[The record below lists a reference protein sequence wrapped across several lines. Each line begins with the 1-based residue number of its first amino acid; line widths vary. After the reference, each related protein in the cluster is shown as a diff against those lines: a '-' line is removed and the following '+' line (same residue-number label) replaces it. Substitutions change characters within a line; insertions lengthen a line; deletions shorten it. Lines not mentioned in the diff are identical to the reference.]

1 MAQVSR
7 AARISATPLLH
18 GALLGHQPTS
28 EEGPMDDVTKI
39 TSGSLIAAEKVNGT
53 DVYNMDGE
61 HLGTVEDIMLDKISG
76 KAIYAVMSF
85 GGFLGIGEK
94 QHPLPWSALT
104 YDKDKEGYIVNLDK
118 RMLENAPTMDPDD
131 DFEWTPDYGR
141 RIDKYYGAPTY
152 W

>member
-1 MAQVSR
+1 
-7 AARISATPLLH
+7 
-18 GALLGHQPTS
+18 
-28 EEGPMDDVTKI
+28 MDDVTKI